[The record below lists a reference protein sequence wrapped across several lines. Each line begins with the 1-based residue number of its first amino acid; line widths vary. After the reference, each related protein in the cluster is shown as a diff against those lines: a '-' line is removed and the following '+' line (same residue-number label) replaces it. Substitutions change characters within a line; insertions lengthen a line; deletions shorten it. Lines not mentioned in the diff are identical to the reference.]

1 MSKKLILAS
10 ASPRRKEILSTAG
23 YRFEAMISYA
33 DEASGGLPAEELVA
47 ENAKLKALEILN
59 REGNEDSVVLGA
71 DTVVCLNG
79 KILGKPTDEAD
90 AFAMLK
96 SLSSS
101 IHEVLTGYCV
111 ADSESVIVGY
121 CTSEVKFK
129 PLSDGEINAYIATKE
144 PLDKA
149 GAYGIQE
156 RAGIFVEWIKG
167 DYFNIMGLP
176 ISAVSGELKKKGI
189 FPEWLK
195 DV

>member
-23 YRFEAMISYA
+23 YRFEAVASYA
-33 DEASGGLPAEELVA
+33 DEAIGGLSAEKLVA
-47 ENAKLKALEILN
+47 ENARLKALEVFN
-59 REGNEDSVVLGA
+59 RAGNENAVVLGA

-90 AFAMLK
+90 AFSMLK
-96 SLSSS
+96 SLSGSV
-101 IHEVLTGYCV
+101 HEVLTGYCV
-111 ADSESVIVGY
+111 ADSESVIIGY
-121 CTSEVKFK
+121 CASEVKFK
-129 PLSDGEINAYIATKE
+129 PLSDVEINAYVATKE

-156 RAGIFVEWIKG
+156 RAGIFVESIKG

-176 ISAVSGELKKKGI
+176 ISAVSDELIKKGI
-189 FPEWLK
+189 FPEWMK
-195 DV
+195 RS